1 MSHAAWWTSKA
12 FLRSSLL
19 ASLLA
24 TGAFGLQGCA
34 TPVTATQKLE
44 KKLKIGEPVIDV
56 FAGKYEE
63 VETALKQAMIK
74 YPQRVDNTEA
84 GIFETDYVK
93 GEARFKGPHQANVIY
108 SSGYRYRLI
117 VRLVR
122 GKKEG
127 RQAVKVVVLKEA
139 ELVRDFFSPPDP
151 QPSDGLEERVILYRV
166 RRELEIARGLQR
178 ANQRANQKSN
188 QGF

>member
-1 MSHAAWWTSKA
+1 MSHAAWWTSKS
-12 FLRSSLL
+12 FVRSCLL
-19 ASLLA
+19 AALMM
-24 TGAFGLQGCA
+24 TGASGLQGCA
-34 TPVTATQKLE
+34 TPVTASQKLQ

-56 FAGKYEE
+56 FVGKYEE
-63 VETALKQAMIK
+63 VETALKQAMIR

-93 GEARFKGPHQANVIY
+93 GETRFKGPHQMHVNY
-108 SSGYRYRLI
+108 TSGYRYRMI

-122 GKKEG
+122 GKKDG
-127 RQAVKVVVLKEA
+127 RQAVKVVVLKDA
-139 ELVRDFFSPPDP
+139 ELIRDFFSPPDP

-188 QGF
+188 QDV